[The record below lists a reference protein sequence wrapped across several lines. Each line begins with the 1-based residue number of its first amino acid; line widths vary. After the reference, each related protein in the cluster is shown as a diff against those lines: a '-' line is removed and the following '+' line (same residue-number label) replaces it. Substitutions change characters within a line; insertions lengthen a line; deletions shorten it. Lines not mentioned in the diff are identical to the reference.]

1 MNARKRGAPQTLECP
16 GAIRENAPRELLLT
30 YDGQCCDLAWIRTVA
45 GAFGCTITEGG
56 SVIPIIVIPKLQ
68 GDLCLARLCGD
79 EQSARA
85 WAATER
91 RELIDAGNCGVG

>member
-1 MNARKRGAPQTLECP
+1 M
-16 GAIRENAPRELLLT
+16 
-30 YDGQCCDLAWIRTVA
+30 
-45 GAFGCTITEGG
+45 
-56 SVIPIIVIPKLQ
+56 IPIIVIPKLQ

-85 WAATER
+85 WAATKR